1 MSVNSYFRSGI
12 RLTWVTLNREKL
24 LRKRHLLLLDST
36 RVGGNS
42 REPAA

>member
-1 MSVNSYFRSGI
+1 MFVNSYFCSGV
-12 RLTWVTLNREKL
+12 RLTWVTLNRKKL
-24 LRKRHLLLLDST
+24 LGKRHLLLLDST